1 VAKIAVIGSGPAGLM
16 AALLTSQDGY
26 EAIIIDSNE
35 HVGRKLLVTGA
46 GRCNLSNSKIAAGRY
61 ACENIPWL
69 KMVLNHFTR
78 EHLLNFLDTIGI
90 PTYSTFDGWYYPV
103 SESAHA
109 VVDAFDAALDS
120 RHVGKMMRKQ
130 VTGIERSGK
139 SFNVMLHRDAV
150 IADRVIIACGGK
162 AYPSLGS
169 DGNLFDTIREL
180 GHNIHPIL
188 PALAPVTADMR
199 KLKGLQGV
207 RLDACVSLKQNG
219 TILGETT
226 GNIIFTDWGL
236 NGPGVMDLS
245 YLISKYP
252 GNDLYLELN
261 LLHKYESG
269 LRKTFADRK
278 GSAMPVLVAVQ
289 SILPPKMAV
298 FIISTAGIPPEMPL
312 SKLKDSES
320 DLVLKLMT
328 QFQLKVTGT
337 RGFDHC
343 QVSTGGVALEEVNPE
358 TMESLIVPGLFF
370 AGEVLDVTGPCGGYN
385 LQFAFSTGAVAGM
398 GAGR

>member
-1 VAKIAVIGSGPAGLM
+1 M
-16 AALLTSQDGY
+16 AALFASQAGN
-26 EAIIIDSNE
+26 EVNIIDSNE

-46 GRCNLSNSKIAAGRY
+46 GRCNLTNSNVAVGRY
-61 ACENIPWL
+61 ACDNIPWL
-69 KMVLNHFTR
+69 NGVLNHFTR
-78 EHLLNFLDTIGI
+78 EQLLNFLETIGI
-90 PTYSTFDGWYYPV
+90 PTFSTFDGWFYPV

-109 VVDAFDAALDS
+109 VVDAFNAALDAQN
-120 RHVGKMMRKQ
+120 VTKLLRKQ
-130 VTGIERSGK
+130 VTGVEKSGK
-139 SFNVMLHRDAV
+139 GFNVMLHREAV
-150 IADRVIIACGGK
+150 YADQVIIACGGK

-169 DGNLFDTIREL
+169 DGNLFDAIQHL
-180 GHNIHPIL
+180 GHKIHPIH

-207 RLDACVSLKQNG
+207 RLDAGVSLKQNG
-219 TILGETT
+219 KTLGATV

-252 GNDLYLELN
+252 GNDLVLELN
-261 LLHKYESG
+261 LLFKYESG
-269 LRKTFADRK
+269 VRKIFSDRK
-278 GSAMPVLVAVQ
+278 GSVMPVLVATQ
-289 SILPPKMAV
+289 SILPPKMAA
-298 FIISTAGIPPEMPL
+298 FIINEAGILPDTPL

-343 QVSTGGVALEEVNPE
+343 QVSTGGVPLEEVNPE
-358 TMESLIVPGLFF
+358 TMESLIVHGLFF

-385 LQFAFSTGAVAGM
+385 LQFAFSTGAIAGM
-398 GAGR
+398 SAGK